1 MLSQLGEGG
10 HAFAQIASL
19 RWTVI
24 ACDQKGLC
32 EYAVSKYSTP
42 WNLEGI
48 SELIYPHLLYLVLLK
63 LTSLRPSVP
72 DPSCLCRLLDMLSP
86 SDPRVPRR
94 QPEYA
99 AIQILWGSMPT
110 FNWVVPER

>member
-48 SELIYPHLLYLVLLK
+48 SELIYPHLLYNQ
-63 LTSLRPSVP
+63 SVG
-72 DPSCLCRLLDMLSP
+72 RLIVPPLITTTLFNENAVIMVIRGAGQENQASDIRLSKNIER
-86 SDPRVPRR
+86 DDGIH
-94 QPEYA
+94 EY
-99 AIQILWGSMPT
+99 
-110 FNWVVPER
+110 F